1 MDKNKNSWERPQLI
15 VLGRSK
21 PVEGV
26 LAVCKDA
33 DRNTP
38 GPNGKICTQA
48 PTPCRDVASS

>member
-48 PTPCRDVASS
+48 PTPCRNVASS